1 MELALLNSL
10 VSAVPGLSVILMAL
24 GTLVVIGQV
33 IVVATPSKSDD
44 EAWEKIKSVPLIGGI
59 ISALANFAPISKK

>member
-10 VSAVPGLSVILMAL
+10 VAAVPGLSVILMAL

>member
-1 MELALLNSL
+1 MELAVLNSL